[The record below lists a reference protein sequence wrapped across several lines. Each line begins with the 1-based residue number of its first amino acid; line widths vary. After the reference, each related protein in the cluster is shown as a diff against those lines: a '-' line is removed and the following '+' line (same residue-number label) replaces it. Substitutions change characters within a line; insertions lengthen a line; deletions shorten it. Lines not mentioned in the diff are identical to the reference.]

1 MPVRAEFALSFSRS
15 RESLP
20 GVNLHHLE
28 LFYYV
33 AKNGGIMEAVRR
45 MPYGIQQPAV
55 SAQIIQL
62 EADLGTKLFQRRPF
76 KLTGPGEELYA
87 FIQPF
92 FGNVEAMGERIR
104 GGVTKLIRMGA
115 PAPVLRDHLPAIMPQ
130 VRKKFPGLRLMLREA
145 SQSQAE
151 AYLNQQEID
160 FAVTVIEGKTGPGIT
175 AEPLIELPLILLVS
189 TETKWRTAEDVLQQD
204 QIAEALISLAPH
216 ESMVRRFQEYLTGRR
231 MGWATSLEVSSLDLV
246 DVYVAG
252 GFGVG
257 LSCQLPGA
265 KRPAGIRVL
274 PLPEIPPLRIG
285 ALWRERLT
293 PVTEAVLSAFKARAQ
308 QVMAKA

>member
-1 MPVRAEFALSFSRS
+1 MMNIP
-15 RESLP
+15 
-20 GVNLHHLE
+20 HLE
-28 LFYYV
+28 LFYFV
-33 AKNGGIMEAVRR
+33 ARHGGISEAARR

-76 KLTGPGEELYA
+76 KLTAPGEELFA

-92 FGNVEAMGERIR
+92 FGNVESVGDRIR

-130 VRKKFPGLRLMLREA
+130 VRKQFPGLRLMLREA

-175 AEPLIELPLILLVS
+175 AEPLIELPLVLLVS
-189 TETKWRTAEDVLQQD
+189 TETKWRTAEDLLTQD
-204 QIAEALISLAPH
+204 HIAESLISLAPH
-216 ESMVRRFQEYLTGRR
+216 ESMVRRFQEHLVGRKIN
-231 MGWATSLEVSSLDLV
+231 WVTSIEVSSLDLV
-246 DVYVAG
+246 DVYVSG

-265 KRPAGIRVL
+265 KRPAGVRVL

-293 PVTEAVLSAFKARAQ
+293 AVTEAVLKAFKARAGQ
-308 QVMAKA
+308 LTAK

>member
-1 MPVRAEFALSFSRS
+1 M
-15 RESLP
+15 
-20 GVNLHHLE
+20 NLHHVE

-76 KLTGPGEELYA
+76 KLTAPGEELYA

-92 FGNVEAMGERIR
+92 FGNVESVGERIR

-130 VRKKFPGLRLMLREA
+130 VRKQFPGLRLMLREA

-160 FAVTVIEGKTGPGIT
+160 FAVTVIEGKTGPGII
-175 AEPLIELPLILLVS
+175 AEPLIELPLVLLVS
-189 TETKWRTAEDVLQQD
+189 TETKWRSAEEIFRQD
-204 QIAEALISLAPH
+204 HIADALISLAPH
-216 ESMVRRFQEYLTGRR
+216 ESMVRRCQDYLTGRKIS
-231 MGWATSLEVSSLDLV
+231 WVTSIEVSSLDLV

-265 KRPAGIRVL
+265 KRPTGIRVL
-274 PLPEIPPLRIG
+274 PLPDIPALRIG

-293 PVTEAVLSAFKARAQ
+293 PVTEAVLQAFKARAT
-308 QVMAKA
+308 QVLAKA

>member
-1 MPVRAEFALSFSRS
+1 
-15 RESLP
+15 
-20 GVNLHHLE
+20 
-28 LFYYV
+28 
-33 AKNGGIMEAVRR
+33 
-45 MPYGIQQPAV
+45 
-55 SAQIIQL
+55 
-62 EADLGTKLFQRRPF
+62 
-76 KLTGPGEELYA
+76 
-87 FIQPF
+87 
-92 FGNVEAMGERIR
+92 
-104 GGVTKLIRMGA
+104 MGA

-175 AEPLIELPLILLVS
+175 AEPLIELPLILLAS

-204 QIAEALISLAPH
+204 QIAESLISLAPH

-231 MGWATSLEVSSLDLV
+231 IGWATSLEVSSLDLV

-257 LSCQLPGA
+257 LSCQLPGVA
-265 KRPAGIRVL
+265 GHPAAADRRAVARTPDARDRGRVERFQGARRAGFGQGVTLVMETLLRPLIRRSSHGYFSAGV
-274 PLPEIPPLRIG
+274 
-285 ALWRERLT
+285 RET
-293 PVTEAVLSAFKARAQ
+293 SAATFGQDTQARS
-308 QVMAKA
+308 

>member
-1 MPVRAEFALSFSRS
+1 
-15 RESLP
+15 
-20 GVNLHHLE
+20 VNLHHLE

-33 AKNGGIMEAVRR
+33 AKNGGIMEAVRH

-62 EADLGTKLFQRRPF
+62 EADLGAKLFQRRPF
-76 KLTGPGEELYA
+76 KLTAPGEELFA
-87 FIQPF
+87 FIEPF
-92 FGNVEAMGERIR
+92 FGQVETVGERIR
-104 GGVTKLIRMGA
+104 GGVTKLVRMGA

-130 VRKKFPGLRLMLREA
+130 VRQQFPGLRLMLREA

-151 AYLNQQEID
+151 TLLNRQEID
-160 FAVTVIEGKTGPGIT
+160 FAVTVLEGKPGAGIT
-175 AEPLIELPLILLVS
+175 AEPLIELPLVLLVP
-189 TETKWRTAEDVLQQD
+189 TATRWRSAEDIFQQD
-204 QIAEALISLAPH
+204 QLADSLISLAPH
-216 ESMVRRFQEYLTGRR
+216 ESMVRRFQEYLTQRR
-231 MGWATSLEVSSLDLV
+231 LAWATSLEVSSLDLV

-265 KRPAGIRVL
+265 RRPTGLRVL
-274 PLPEIPPLRIG
+274 PLADIAPLRIG

-293 PVTEAVLSAFKARAQ
+293 PVNEAVLAAFKSRAA
-308 QVMAKA
+308 QVLTPA